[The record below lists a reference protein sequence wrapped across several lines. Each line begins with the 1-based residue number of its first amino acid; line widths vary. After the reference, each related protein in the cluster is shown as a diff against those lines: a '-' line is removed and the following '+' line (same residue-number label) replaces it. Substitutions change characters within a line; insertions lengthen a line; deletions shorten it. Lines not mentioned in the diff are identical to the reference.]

1 MKTLNNY
8 INEAARKFDD
18 ADEYL
23 SFIVKQSKKDPD
35 IWDDTCSWEARDAFE
50 YWESTF
56 GDFDDVLDFIDE
68 YASHKRVAG
77 WASKE
82 SFEDAY
88 NIIPQKLK
96 TIMKKSKPK
105 MPYKK
110 KNNEFEIWQTTDSG
124 FDVNVM
130 KFMNYINDNGTDYV
144 QYWYMISIEK

>member
-35 IWDDTCSWEARDAFE
+35 IWDDTCSWEARDEFE
-50 YWESTF
+50 YWESAF
-56 GDFDDVLDFIDE
+56 GDFDDVMDFIDE

-77 WASKE
+77 WSSKE

-124 FDVNVM
+124 FDVNIM
-130 KFMNYINDNGTDYV
+130 KFMNYMNDNGTDYV
-144 QYWYMISIEK
+144 QYWYMIAIDD